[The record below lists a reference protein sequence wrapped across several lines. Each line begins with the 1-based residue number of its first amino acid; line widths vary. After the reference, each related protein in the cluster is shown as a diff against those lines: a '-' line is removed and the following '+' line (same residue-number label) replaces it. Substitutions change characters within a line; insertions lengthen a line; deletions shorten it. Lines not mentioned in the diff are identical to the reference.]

1 MIFKVLILLIF
12 CKDMELYE
20 VLSMPF
26 KLVNFNLF
34 HDPLQIKAKFKTCD
48 IIGETTKEEI
58 FILSKMYFDQLIL
71 EYKNYI
77 IEDQPT
83 QESSYKLSVGIIED
97 DELKYKHIYSC
108 FYNNVR
114 DRISWENKYN
124 DNFSIEGNFF
134 LCIDVNVMVI
144 PDYDSNDDEYEDY
157 YEDIKPTRKTILE
170 KECVICF
177 ENKSN
182 ILYLD
187 CFHVCVCNVCDYK
200 GKFKKCPLC
209 RTKIKN
215 QKIRLT

>member
-1 MIFKVLILLIF
+1 
-12 CKDMELYE
+12 MELYE

-26 KLVNFNLF
+26 KLVRFNLF
-34 HDPLQIKAKFKTCD
+34 HDPLQVKAKFKTCD

-114 DRISWENKYN
+114 DRISWENKYD
-124 DNFSIEGNFF
+124 DNFDIEGSFF
-134 LCIDVNVMVI
+134 VCIDVNVMVI
-144 PDYDSNDDEYEDY
+144 PDYDSDEDY
-157 YEDIKPTRKTILE
+157 DYYDEDIKPTRKTMLE
-170 KECVICF
+170 PECVICF

-182 ILYLD
+182 MLYLD
-187 CFHVCVCNVCDYK
+187 CFHVCVCNVCDSK

>member
-1 MIFKVLILLIF
+1 
-12 CKDMELYE
+12 
-20 VLSMPF
+20 MPF
-26 KLVNFNLF
+26 KLVKFNLF
-34 HDPLQIKAKFKTCD
+34 HDPLQIKAKFKTDD

-58 FILSKMYFDQLIL
+58 FILSKMYLDQLIL

-83 QESSYKLSVGIIED
+83 SESSYRLSAVIIEN
-97 DELKYKHIYSC
+97 DEIKYKHIYSC

-124 DNFSIEGNFF
+124 DNFSIEGSFF
-134 LCIDVNVMVI
+134 LCIDVNAMVI
-144 PDYDSNDDEYEDY
+144 PDYDSNDDEVEDY
-157 YEDIKPTRKTILE
+157 KPARKTILE
-170 KECVICF
+170 QECVICF

-200 GKFKKCPLC
+200 GRFNKCPLC

>member
-1 MIFKVLILLIF
+1 
-12 CKDMELYE
+12 MELYE

-34 HDPLQIKAKFKTCD
+34 NDPLQIKAKFKTCD

-108 FYNNVR
+108 FYNNIR
-114 DRISWENKYN
+114 DRISFENKYD
-124 DNFSIEGNFF
+124 DNFNIEGSFF
-134 LCIDVNVMVI
+134 LCIDVNAMVI

-157 YEDIKPTRKTILE
+157 YEDIKPTRKAILE
-170 KECVICF
+170 QECIICY

-182 ILYLD
+182 MLYLD
-187 CFHVCVCNVCDYK
+187 CLHVCVCNVCDCK

>member
-1 MIFKVLILLIF
+1 
-12 CKDMELYE
+12 MELYE

-26 KLVNFNLF
+26 KLVKFDLL
-34 HDPLQIKAKFKTCD
+34 HDSSQIRAKFKTDD

-58 FILSKMYFDQLIL
+58 FILSKMYLDQIIL
-71 EYKNYI
+71 QYKNYI
-77 IEDQPT
+77 IEDQLT

-97 DELKYKHIYSC
+97 DKLNYKHIYSC

-114 DRISWENKYN
+114 DRISWENKYD
-124 DNFSIEGNFF
+124 DNFSIEGSFF
-134 LCIDVNVMVI
+134 VCIDVNAIVI
-144 PDYDSNDDEYEDY
+144 PDYDSDDDYYDDY

-170 KECVICF
+170 PECIICF

-187 CFHVCVCNVCDYK
+187 CLHVCVCNVCDSK

>member
-1 MIFKVLILLIF
+1 
-12 CKDMELYE
+12 MELYE

-26 KLVNFNLF
+26 KLVKFNLF
-34 HDPLQIKAKFKTCD
+34 HDPLQIKAKFKTDD
-48 IIGETTKEEI
+48 IFGETTKEEI
-58 FILSKMYFDQLIL
+58 FILSKMYLDQLIL
-71 EYKNYI
+71 QYKNYI

-83 QESSYKLSVGIIED
+83 SESSYRLSAVIIEN
-97 DELKYKHIYSC
+97 DEIKYKHIYSC

-124 DNFSIEGNFF
+124 DNFDIEGSFF
-134 LCIDVNVMVI
+134 LCIDVDAMVI
-144 PDYDSNDDEYEDY
+144 PDYDSNDDYDED
-157 YEDIKPTRKTILE
+157 EDNKPARKTILE

-187 CFHVCVCNVCDYK
+187 CLHVCVCNVCDSK
-200 GKFKKCPLC
+200 GKFNKCPLC

>member
-1 MIFKVLILLIF
+1 
-12 CKDMELYE
+12 MELYE

-26 KLVNFNLF
+26 KLVKFNLF
-34 HDPLQIKAKFKTCD
+34 HDPLQIKAKFKTGN

-71 EYKNYI
+71 QYKNYI
-77 IEDQPT
+77 IEDQLT
-83 QESSYKLSVGIIED
+83 QESSYRLSVGIIEN
-97 DELKYKHIYSC
+97 DELKYKHVYSC
-108 FYNNVR
+108 FYNNIQ

-124 DNFSIEGNFF
+124 DNFDIKGSFF
-134 LCIDVNVMVI
+134 LCIDVGAMVI
-144 PDYDSNDDEYEDY
+144 PDYDSDDDYDFFYEDV
-157 YEDIKPTRKTILE
+157 KPTKKTILE
-170 KECVICF
+170 PECIVCL

-182 ILYLD
+182 MLYLD
-187 CFHVCVCNVCDYK
+187 CLHVCVCNVCDSK

>member
-1 MIFKVLILLIF
+1 
-12 CKDMELYE
+12 MELYE

-26 KLVNFNLF
+26 KLIKFNLF
-34 HDPLQIKAKFKTCD
+34 HDPLQIKAKFKTDD
-48 IIGETTKEEI
+48 IFGETTKEEI
-58 FILSKMYFDQLIL
+58 FILSKMYFDQIIL
-71 EYKNYI
+71 QYKNYI

-83 QESSYKLSVGIIED
+83 TESSYRLSVGIIED

-108 FYNNVR
+108 FYNNIR

-124 DNFSIEGNFF
+124 DNFNIEGSFF
-134 LCIDVNVMVI
+134 VCIDVNAMVV
-144 PDYDSNDDEYEDY
+144 PDYDSNDDYDED
-157 YEDIKPTRKTILE
+157 EDNKPARKTILE
-170 KECVICF
+170 QECVICF

-187 CFHVCVCNVCDYK
+187 CLHVCVCNVCDSK
-200 GKFKKCPLC
+200 GKFNKCPLC